1 MPAVDPTVI
10 MASTLPESTERPS
23 QYMKSADRP
32 SPLRRL
38 AFALATIAAIAP
50 LGTGVARAAAP
61 KENAV
66 DFSGQKI
73 VVWEKRPTAPKA
85 AILLV
90 HGRTWSSLPDF
101 DLQLPGENLSL
112 MDALVARGYAVYA
125 LDLPGYGKSP
135 RLKDGWLSPDEAA
148 EALAAAMRWVAKNSG
163 LQTKPALFGWSNGS
177 RTSHL
182 MAQRHPELLSDLILF
197 GYPVDPN
204 KKAFPTNDP
213 AEPPRTPTTEQDA
226 RSDFITPGSIS
237 PAAVNAYVAVALVAD
252 PIRTDWR
259 HLEQWNELDPAKL
272 TVPVLLIQGQFDP
285 NTPSNVQ
292 AQSFVRF
299 GNPDRQW
306 VILAGGDHAA
316 LLEKMQPAF
325 IAAIISFLERPRGN

>member
-1 MPAVDPTVI
+1 
-10 MASTLPESTERPS
+10 
-23 QYMKSADRP
+23 MKFAHRSGL
-32 SPLRRL
+32 LRKL
-38 AFALATIAAIAP
+38 VFGLATLAVIGP
-50 LGTGVARAAAP
+50 LEAGAARAAAP
-61 KENAV
+61 NEHFV

-73 VVWEKRPTAPKA
+73 VVWEKRPAAPKA

-101 DLQLPGENLSL
+101 DLQVPGENLSI

-135 RLKDGWLSPDEAA
+135 RLNSGWLSPDEAA
-148 EALAAAMRWVAKNSG
+148 EALAAALRWVAKNSG

-197 GYPVDPN
+197 GYPVDPT
-204 KKAFPTNDP
+204 KKIAPTNDP
-213 AEPPRTPTTEQDA
+213 AEPPRIPTTDQAA
-226 RSDFITPGSIS
+226 RSDFVAPGSIS
-237 PAAVNAYVAVALVAD
+237 PRAVDAYVAAALAAD
-252 PIRTDWR
+252 PIRADWR
-259 HLEQWNELDPAKL
+259 RLEQWNELDPAKL

-285 NTPSNVQ
+285 NTPTPVQ

-306 VILAGGDHAA
+306 VIIAGGDHAL
-316 LLEKMQPAF
+316 LLEKMQSAF
-325 IAAIISFLERPRGN
+325 IAAIINFLERPHAN